1 MKTWI
6 EPLVAGAQLASAFY
20 DTGLLL
26 VVKNYYN
33 GTNSSSAHS
42 SEEAQQKAISDF
54 YIIYHLV
61 DGLTPLLSAYG
72 LARLGDRI
80 NRKISIGVP
89 LAGYLLSRFLLLL
102 LILLAWPI
110 EVMYGAAVLHG
121 LTGGF
126 TTYWASI
133 MALASQGSSES
144 RRSLRFISIE
154 LIYGIAGFVGS
165 IASGHLFVTF
175 HLGYQHGIVLISC
188 SVALYAL
195 CVIYS
200 LFVLQVPKPGVCDLA
215 ASTNVIQPDSS
226 LADEENFQ
234 FHRCECSPNLR
245 PARSIIAMLFVGAML
260 YDLAV
265 VGAVNVLP
273 LFFLKKPLSWGPEY
287 VGYANAA
294 GHLIF
299 ITSFL
304 GVFVFSKFL
313 RDTTMIMIGIVS
325 FSAGILIMAFVR
337 WTFLFYIARGVML
350 FALIPLPT
358 IRSLLSKHVEA
369 STYGKVFVLLQ
380 LSLVIT
386 GVVTTTA
393 YNKIYQQ
400 TLGWFSGFCF
410 LLSCVIGC
418 LTLIPISFVAY
429 KQRTQSD
436 LTERLTNRKQL
447 STSEADIQSKMEQ
460 PDRLTM

>member
-200 LFVLQVPKPGVCDLA
+200 LFVLQVPKPGVCDPA
-215 ASTNVIQPDSS
+215 ASTHVIQPDSN
-226 LADEENFQ
+226 LAEDENFLL
-234 FHRCECSPNLR
+234 RGCSPNLGL
-245 PARSIIAMLFVGAML
+245 ARSIIAMLFVAALL

-337 WTFLFYIARGVML
+337 WTFLFYTARAVML

-358 IRSLLSKHVEA
+358 IRSLLSKQVKA
-369 STYGKVFVLLQ
+369 SAYGKAFVLLQ

-418 LTLIPISFVAY
+418 LSLIPISFVAY
-429 KQRTQSD
+429 KQRTQLD
-436 LTERLTNRKQL
+436 LAERLANRKQL
-447 STSEADIQSKMEQ
+447 STSEGDIQSKMEQ
-460 PDRLTM
+460 PDRLTT

>member
-1 MKTWI
+1 MKMRTWI

-33 GTNSSSAHS
+33 QTNSSSVHS
-42 SEEAQQKAISDF
+42 GEEAQQKAISDF
-54 YIIYHLV
+54 YIIYNLV
-61 DGLTPLLSAYG
+61 DGLTPLISAYG
-72 LARLGDRI
+72 LARLGDKK

-144 RRSLRFISIE
+144 RRSLRLINIE

-175 HLGYQHGIVLISC
+175 HLSYQHGMVLISC

-195 CVIYS
+195 CIIYS
-200 LFVLQVPKPGVCDLA
+200 LLVLQVPKPGVRDPA
-215 ASTNVIQPDSS
+215 ASTHVVQPDSNS
-226 LADEENFQ
+226 ADDGDFT
-234 FHRCECSPNLR
+234 FHRLERFPHLGSSKP
-245 PARSIIAMLFVGAML
+245 IIAMLFVGAIL

-265 VGAVNVLP
+265 AGAMSVLP

-294 GHLIF
+294 GYLIF

-337 WTFLFYIARGVML
+337 WTYLFYIARAVML
-350 FALIPLPT
+350 FALIPMPT
-358 IRSLLSKHVEA
+358 IRSLLSKHVEG
-369 STYGKVFVLLQ
+369 SSYGKVFVLLQ

-386 GVVTTTA
+386 GVVTSTA
-393 YNKIYQQ
+393 YNKIYQK

-410 LLSCVIGC
+410 LLSCGISC
-418 LTLIPISFVAY
+418 LSLFPISFVAY
-429 KQRTQSD
+429 KQRAQSD
-436 LTERLTNRKQL
+436 LLAILAN
-447 STSEADIQSKMEQ
+447 
-460 PDRLTM
+460 

>member
-54 YIIYHLV
+54 YIIYQLV

-200 LFVLQVPKPGVCDLA
+200 LFVLQVPKPGVCDPA
-215 ASTNVIQPDSS
+215 ASTHVIQPDSN
-226 LADEENFQ
+226 LAKDENFLL
-234 FHRCECSPNLR
+234 RGCSPK
-245 PARSIIAMLFVGAML
+245 SIIAMLFVAAIL

-313 RDTTMIMIGIVS
+313 RDTTIIMIGIVS

-337 WTFLFYIARGVML
+337 WTFLFYIGESEPCHAS
-350 FALIPLPT
+350 LIPST
-358 IRSLLSKHVEA
+358 DIYFFNCVKDLLLFF
-369 STYGKVFVLLQ
+369 Y
-380 LSLVIT
+380 T
-386 GVVTTTA
+386 G
-393 YNKIYQQ
+393 
-400 TLGWFSGFCF
+400 L
-410 LLSCVIGC
+410 
-418 LTLIPISFVAY
+418 
-429 KQRTQSD
+429 
-436 LTERLTNRKQL
+436 
-447 STSEADIQSKMEQ
+447 
-460 PDRLTM
+460 